1 MQITSSSDISSIT
14 GGLAEA
20 AAVELDGFFMSLAR
34 TLRNDLS
41 WSRAELETAFVFPLL
56 LAFRSCMRISLAVL
70 TAAALIAL
78 GARLAPPLLAPA
90 PAADF
95 FLLPTL
101 LSDNTLETVTPGN
114 EFFCFMT
121 ADDGAFL

>member
-1 MQITSSSDISSIT
+1 MQITSSSDISPIT
-14 GGLAEA
+14 LGLAA
-20 AAVELDGFFMSLAR
+20 AAVELDVFFMSLAR

-78 GARLAPPLLAPA
+78 GARLAPA

-114 EFFCFMT
+114 EVFCFMT

>member
-78 GARLAPPLLAPA
+78 GARLAPAPA

-114 EFFCFMT
+114 EVFCFMT